1 MEIRTRIS
9 VLALLGKFGAG
20 GPVVVGGE
28 TPNDI
33 AAVLLAAAVDLLDPG
48 DSRRHQLAVQVT
60 GRVGELAEDEQLVL
74 LQDPIRRE
82 QLQEGLELVVVLG
95 LELLEFLQELDDLIQ
110 VAERVVEDLR
120 DVELLAVKVL
130 DLLQHFLG
138 DEVFFGIL
146 LLFVAP

>member
-9 VLALLGKFGAG
+9 VLALLSKFCAG

-33 AAVLLAAAVDLLDPG
+33 ATALLAAAVDLLDPS
-48 DSRRHQLAVQVT
+48 DSCRHQLAVQVT

-95 LELLEFLQELDDLIQ
+95 LELAEFVEELDDLIQ

-120 DVELLAVKVL
+120 DIEQLAVKLL
-130 DLLQHFLG
+130 DLFQHLLG
-138 DEVFFGIL
+138 DEVFFRIL
-146 LLFVAP
+146 LPVVAP